1 MTSHGISC
9 VCIVNRTSMK
19 FAIMSTG
26 LGWGWQPIMAISG
39 HRCFSYRSL
48 THVPIRA
55 DTGGSTGSMRPNA
68 ISSAEPAAPA
78 VAGQSS
84 ALPART
90 DGPVGALEAA
100 AAQRKEPAAA
110 LAAAGTAQP
119 ATATATATA
128 DAPARSHTRKKEE
141 APRRCKRCNGYMKR
155 HSTLSP
161 ECHAAKKAMKR

>member
-1 MTSHGISC
+1 
-9 VCIVNRTSMK
+9 
-19 FAIMSTG
+19 
-26 LGWGWQPIMAISG
+26 
-39 HRCFSYRSL
+39 
-48 THVPIRA
+48 
-55 DTGGSTGSMRPNA
+55 MRPNA

-84 ALPART
+84 AQPVRT
-90 DGPVGALEAA
+90 DGPVAATEAA
-100 AAQRKEPAAA
+100 AVQPQEAVA
-110 LAAAGTAQP
+110 AAAGTAQP
-119 ATATATATA
+119 AAAT